1 MKHHSKSVGNERCL
15 SGVYDSVHKK
25 TSANVAV
32 SAHIGFLFTD
42 GKLVAMD
49 VGGES
54 EQATGRPGA
63 RSLEKE

>member
-49 VGGES
+49 VGG
-54 EQATGRPGA
+54 GV
-63 RSLEKE
+63 